1 MTAQEKAK
9 AGLWL
14 IEEAILQLIREK
26 GPIHPAEV
34 EDALSL
40 RWELPEEGQGLKGI
54 CYLIMLKMA
63 KQGHLL
69 KGEGVR
75 PTYSINPSSGH

>member
-1 MTAQEKAK
+1 MNAQDKAK

-14 IEEAILQLIREK
+14 IEEAILQLLREK
-26 GPIHPAEV
+26 GPMQPHDV

-40 RWELPEEGQGLKGI
+40 RWRLSEGEHPQGI

-63 KQGHLL
+63 KDGQLDKESGT
-69 KGEGVR
+69 R
-75 PTYSINPSSGH
+75 PPYSIRTGSTH